1 MVWDFRE
8 ASGLLKPASPPCSS
22 CTVRSV
28 VSPFTSS
35 AWRRA
40 SGRWRTSWRT
50 GAAVAA
56 SSAMCVGDST
66 RPPRYPQST
75 GRKHTGETPLQS
87 PPCSFLRFRSGAS
100 RRKQSARARA
110 SLRSAP
116 MPSPLFL
123 QQLLECNKC
132 RNSYHPECLGPN
144 YPTKPTKKKKVWVRH
159 CDLFSVI
166 HLTDGNA
173 TGQSAAGGGSDAV
186 TQPDSKAGCL
196 LRWKVHLEIDN
207 EVGP

>member
-75 GRKHTGETPLQS
+75 GRKHTGETGKRLSSRLPA
-87 PPCSFLRFRSGAS
+87 AS
-100 RRKQSARARA
+100 SA
-110 SLRSAP
+110 
-116 MPSPLFL
+116 
-123 QQLLECNKC
+123 
-132 RNSYHPECLGPN
+132 
-144 YPTKPTKKKKVWVRH
+144 
-159 CDLFSVI
+159 
-166 HLTDGNA
+166 
-173 TGQSAAGGGSDAV
+173 SAAGHPAGNRAPGFVHPCGLLQCPLRYSCSSCWSV
-186 TQPDSKAGCL
+186 TSAETAITPSAWAPTTRQNPPRRRKFG
-196 LRWKVHLEIDN
+196 
-207 EVGP
+207 

>member
-1 MVWDFRE
+1 MGLQRSFWLAKTCLSPLQFVYCQVCCEPFHKFCLEESERPLEDQLENWCCRRCKFCHVCGRQHQATKVPPKHRE
-8 ASGLLKPASPPCSS
+8 KTHWGN
-22 CTVRSV
+22 
-28 VSPFTSS
+28 
-35 AWRRA
+35 
-40 SGRWRTSWRT
+40 
-50 GAAVAA
+50 
-56 SSAMCVGDST
+56 
-66 RPPRYPQST
+66 
-75 GRKHTGETPLQS
+75 GETPLQS

-100 RRKQSARARA
+100 RRKQSARVRA

-159 CDLFSVI
+159 CDLFSVL

-173 TGQSAAGGGSDAV
+173 AGQSAAGG
-186 TQPDSKAGCL
+186 CL
-196 LRWKVHLEIDN
+196 
-207 EVGP
+207 

>member
-8 ASGLLKPASPPCSS
+8 AAGLLKPASPPCSS

-56 SSAMCVGDST
+56 SSATCVGDST

-75 GRKHTGETPLQS
+75 GRKHTGETGKRLS
-87 PPCSFLRFRSGAS
+87 SFLRFRSGAS
-100 RRKQSARARA
+100 RRKQSARVPA

-144 YPTKPTKKKKVWVRH
+144 YPTKPTKKKKVWVRR

-166 HLTDGNA
+166 RLTDA
-173 TGQSAAGGGSDAV
+173 AGQSAAGG
-186 TQPDSKAGCL
+186 CL
-196 LRWKVHLEIDN
+196 
-207 EVGP
+207 

>member
-1 MVWDFRE
+1 M
-8 ASGLLKPASPPCSS
+8 
-22 CTVRSV
+22 
-28 VSPFTSS
+28 SPFTSS

-56 SSAMCVGDST
+56 SSATCVGDST
-66 RPPRYPQST
+66 RPPRYPQSA
-75 GRKHTGETPLQS
+75 GRKHTGETLLQS
-87 PPCSFLRFRSGAS
+87 LPCSFLRFPQWGIPPKTECPGLCVPSV
-100 RRKQSARARA
+100 
-110 SLRSAP
+110 SAP

-159 CDLFSVI
+159 FDLFWLI
-166 HLTDGNA
+166 HSLNDGNA
-173 TGQSAAGGGSDAV
+173 TGQSSAG
-186 TQPDSKAGCL
+186 DSL
-196 LRWKVHLEIDN
+196 
-207 EVGP
+207 